1 MCRRFYFIIS
11 HKMRKLYMRISN
23 LKAKSIL
30 NEVLICIAYF
40 LIGAL
45 ISIFETT
52 ILLSVFSLSFEG
64 RLILTWIN
72 RGIIIS
78 IAIIFIL
85 SYVIPKFKKSLNS
98 RNDYLILYLEIIVVL
113 FSTIYWYFWLQL
125 K

>member
-1 MCRRFYFIIS
+1 MKNSR
-11 HKMRKLYMRISN
+11 
-23 LKAKSIL
+23 LKTKG
-30 NEVLICIAYF
+30 VLIELLICVAYF

-45 ISIFETT
+45 ISVFETI
-52 ILLSVFSLSFEG
+52 ILFSIFDFSIEG

-78 IAIIFIL
+78 AAIVFLLI
-85 SYVIPKFKKSLNS
+85 YVIPKFKRSLYS
-98 RNDYLILYLEIIVVL
+98 RKDYLVLYIEIIVIL

>member
-1 MCRRFYFIIS
+1 MKISRLIVKGII
-11 HKMRKLYMRISN
+11 I
-23 LKAKSIL
+23 
-30 NEVLICIAYF
+30 EFFICIAYF

-45 ISIFETT
+45 ISVFETT
-52 ILLSVFSLSFEG
+52 ILFSMFNFSMEG

-78 IAIIFIL
+78 VAIVSL
-85 SYVIPKFKKSLNS
+85 LLYVIPKFKKSHYS
-98 RNDYLILYLEIIVVL
+98 RSDYLFFCVEIIVIL